1 MNERSDVEER
11 DDQPT
16 EALDGGHD
24 GGYDSSDEALPD
36 LSVADAAAGELPPP
50 KRLGRQANLLVAL
63 VAVVAILT
71 LFWPRGDGSFAAP
84 GGFLTDGNGRPQTLG
99 TRMAPVTLV
108 HFWATW
114 CPPCI
119 TEIPTLDDLTND
131 FRAEYNDFQ
140 VLMIAVQDDVE
151 KVDTFLGNSPGIVL
165 YDHNWDVAHRY
176 GTRKLP
182 ETYLVVR
189 GRVVQ
194 RWEGAQN
201 WNDPEIRKIV
211 EDALTGQGDG
221 GEA

>member
-1 MNERSDVEER
+1 MTDGHEPEAHESERES
-11 DDQPT
+11 
-16 EALDGGHD
+16 A
-24 GGYDSSDEALPD
+24 YDELPE
-36 LSVADAAAGELPPP
+36 VAAGGELPPP
-50 KRLGRQANLLVAL
+50 RSIGRQANWLVVLVAL
-63 VAVVAILT
+63 IAVAT

-84 GGFLTDGNGRPQTLG
+84 GGFLIDANGRPQTLG

-114 CPPCI
+114 CPPCL
-119 TEIPTLDDLTND
+119 TEIPTLDDLTEE
-131 FRAEYNDFQ
+131 FRATHPDFQ
-140 VLMIAVQDDVE
+140 VLMVAVQDDVD
-151 KVDTFLGNSPGIVL
+151 KVETFLGDSPGVVL

-201 WNDPEIRKIV
+201 WNDPEVRAVV
-211 EDALTGQGDG
+211 EAALTGS
-221 GEA
+221 GEET